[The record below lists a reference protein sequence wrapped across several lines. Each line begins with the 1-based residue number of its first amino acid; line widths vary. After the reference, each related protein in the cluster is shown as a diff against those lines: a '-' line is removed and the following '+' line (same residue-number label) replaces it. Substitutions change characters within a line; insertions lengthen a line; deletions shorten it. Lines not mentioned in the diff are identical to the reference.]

1 MQARSVLVFKSIH
14 FRNGILKRESLPFE
28 LVMNIPVLL
37 VVTWVLASE
46 PALLT
51 DVAML
56 MGGVEM
62 KWKPKVSNI
71 HSYVLAL
78 ARTVQGHCASGIA
91 PWPEPRRHNMVWCR
105 ACLMR

>member
-1 MQARSVLVFKSIH
+1 MQARPVLVFKSIH

-28 LVMNIPVLL
+28 LVMNIPVML

-46 PALLT
+46 LALLT
-51 DVAML
+51 DAML

-71 HSYVLAL
+71 HAYVLVL

-91 PWPEPRRHNMVWCR
+91 PWPDPRRHNMV
-105 ACLMR
+105 

>member
-1 MQARSVLVFKSIH
+1 
-14 FRNGILKRESLPFE
+14 
-28 LVMNIPVLL
+28 MNIPVLL
-37 VVTWVLASE
+37 VVTWVFASE

-51 DVAML
+51 DAML

-78 ARTVQGHCASGIA
+78 ARSVQGHYASGIA
-91 PWPEPRRHNMVWCR
+91 PWPKPRRHNMVWCR

>member
-1 MQARSVLVFKSIH
+1 
-14 FRNGILKRESLPFE
+14 
-28 LVMNIPVLL
+28 MNIPVLL
-37 VVTWVLASE
+37 VVTWVHASE
-46 PALLT
+46 LALLT
-51 DVAML
+51 DAML

>member
-1 MQARSVLVFKSIH
+1 
-14 FRNGILKRESLPFE
+14 
-28 LVMNIPVLL
+28 MNIPVLL

-56 MGGVEM
+56 MAGVEM

-91 PWPEPRRHNMVWCR
+91 PWPEPRGRNMVLVQGLFDVLATVSRMR
-105 ACLMR
+105 AGPV